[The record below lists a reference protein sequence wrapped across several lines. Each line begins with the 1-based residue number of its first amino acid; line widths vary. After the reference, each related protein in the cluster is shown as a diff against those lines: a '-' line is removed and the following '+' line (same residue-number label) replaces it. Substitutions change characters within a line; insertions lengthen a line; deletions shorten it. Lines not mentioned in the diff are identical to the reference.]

1 MLMRGPIRGTFGKIR
16 ITAKNGR
23 SLNMIRVRECWKNSS
38 FFHKYPLVILNI
50 TFEFIFRMYKLA
62 LEINF
67 SYYSCLILL
76 RIKMFGF
83 IIIIIIFFTF
93 Q

>member
-38 FFHKYPLVILNI
+38 F
-50 TFEFIFRMYKLA
+50 TWM
-62 LEINF
+62 
-67 SYYSCLILL
+67 
-76 RIKMFGF
+76 
-83 IIIIIIFFTF
+83 FFTNIPLLF
-93 Q
+93 

>member
-50 TFEFIFRMYKLA
+50 EFLFRMYKLA

-67 SYYSCLILL
+67 SYYSCLIA
-76 RIKMFGF
+76 
-83 IIIIIIFFTF
+83 TY
-93 Q
+93 